1 MSGHSKWAN
10 IKHRKAA
17 QDAKRGNLFQK
28 LVRAIIVAAKNGGG
42 DPSMNIQLKTAIDRA
57 RAASVPNDNIDRAI
71 KRGTGEIEGANY
83 EEITYEGY
91 GSNGIALMIEALT
104 DNRNRTAA
112 DMRAILSR
120 GGGSL
125 GESGC
130 VAWMFERKGIV
141 EVKGENLDEET
152 LLMACLDAGAEDME
166 TQEDGYIIY
175 TDSSAVNDVQEALK
189 KAGYAVTRAE
199 TDMIP
204 NSTIAIEAKEQAVKI
219 LRLMDNLEEHDDVQ
233 NVYANFDIPDEL
245 MAQIEA
251 E

>member
-17 QDAKRGNLFQK
+17 QDAKRGNFFQK

-71 KRGTGEIEGANY
+71 KRGTGEIAGANY

-130 VAWMFERKGIV
+130 VAWMFERKGVV
-141 EVKGENLDEET
+141 EVKGENLDEEA

>member
-1 MSGHSKWAN
+1 
-10 IKHRKAA
+10 
-17 QDAKRGNLFQK
+17 
-28 LVRAIIVAAKNGGG
+28 
-42 DPSMNIQLKTAIDRA
+42 MNIQLKTAIDRA

-71 KRGTGEIEGANY
+71 KRGTGEIAGANY

-130 VAWMFERKGIV
+130 VAWMFERKGVV
-141 EVKGENLDEET
+141 EVKGENLDEEA

>member
-1 MSGHSKWAN
+1 
-10 IKHRKAA
+10 
-17 QDAKRGNLFQK
+17 
-28 LVRAIIVAAKNGGG
+28 
-42 DPSMNIQLKTAIDRA
+42 
-57 RAASVPNDNIDRAI
+57 
-71 KRGTGEIEGANY
+71 
-83 EEITYEGY
+83 
-91 GSNGIALMIEALT
+91 
-104 DNRNRTAA
+104 
-112 DMRAILSR
+112 
-120 GGGSL
+120 
-125 GESGC
+125 
-130 VAWMFERKGIV
+130 MFERKGVV
-141 EVKGENLDEET
+141 EVKGENLDEEA